1 MIAQFGLGGVVAAA
15 TADAEGGTL
24 DSPDDS
30 GFGDGDDGEGP
41 GEGEEQPTPP
51 KKRKVKA
58 RRRESVDEEVPSVP
72 WLESSLFV
80 GASWFSFLKT
90 PEEGLSDGDGDKISG
105 RLLCGAEFTVKR
117 FLGIRAQGQY
127 SQYAIPR
134 SGSPKTPENSIGT
147 MRGYTASVGPVL
159 YLLGTRALK
168 EKQSSFGLRLTTFVA
183 RSRFRY
189 TLDDAGS
196 LPAGTSEGFWLSGIG
211 AGAGL
216 VVRSNDITIA
226 MLDTQAT
233 AFRVE
238 EQYEQDPFV
247 PRTQITVTALEVGF
261 PL

>member
-1 MIAQFGLGGVVAAA
+1 M
-15 TADAEGGTL
+15 ADTEGGSL
-24 DSPDDS
+24 GSPDDS
-30 GFGDGDDGEGP
+30 DLGADDDGEGP
-41 GEGEEQPTPP
+41 GEGEEQPRRT
-51 KKRKVKA
+51 KKRMAKA
-58 RRRESVDEEVPSVP
+58 RKRESVDQEEPSVP
-72 WLESSLFV
+72 WLETSLFV

-90 PEEGLSDGDGDKISG
+90 PEVGLSDGDGDKFSG
-105 RLLCGAEFTVKR
+105 RLLCGAELTVRR

-134 SGSPKTPENSIGT
+134 SGSPSTSENSIGT
-147 MRGYTASVGPVL
+147 MRGYTASIGPVL
-159 YLLGTRALK
+159 YLLGTRVRK
-168 EKQSSFGLRLTTFVA
+168 GEQRSIGFRLTTFGA

-196 LPAGTSEGFWLSGIG
+196 LPAGGSEGFWLSGIG

-216 VVRSNDITIA
+216 VARSNDITIA

-238 EQYEQDPFV
+238 ERYEQDSFV